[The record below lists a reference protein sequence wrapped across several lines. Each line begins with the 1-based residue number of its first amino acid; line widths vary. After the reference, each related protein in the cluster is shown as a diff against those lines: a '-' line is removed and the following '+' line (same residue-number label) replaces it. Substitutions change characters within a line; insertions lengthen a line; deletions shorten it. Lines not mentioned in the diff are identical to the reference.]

1 MKNTSVA
8 YLEAKGKSKIWAAY
22 AENCAGEEI
31 MEEGFNV
38 NSGYV
43 YLALENGIQI
53 ASAFGQDVE
62 FFAYDRYTDEEIS
75 FYCYQELIQHLEREY
90 QEETEN

>member
-1 MKNTSVA
+1 MKNTSFA

-22 AENCAGEEI
+22 AEFCSGEEI

-53 ASAFGQDVE
+53 ACAFGQEVE
-62 FFAYDRYTDEEIS
+62 FFGYDHYTEKEVCFYS
-75 FYCYQELIQHLEREY
+75 FYELIEHLERDY
-90 QEETEN
+90 QE